1 MRRFFYRDPFSQ
13 VDRVTLFPR
22 SLLRHVTCQIEDF
35 KRLFCKP
42 SGRLLPNKTL
52 PSQKNQPSLR
62 VLFFFFRHFK
72 VRWHLYDAGSACV
85 CIPESP
91 FENPAGELLRNLN
104 ESEKYTEVV
113 GVVCKDPARRN
124 SAFGKDSAP

>member
-13 VDRVTLFPR
+13 VDRVTIFPR

-52 PSQKNQPSLR
+52 PSKKKPALIEGTI
-62 VLFFFFRHFK
+62 FFSGISK
-72 VRWHLYDAGSACV
+72 LDGTYDAGSACV

-124 SAFGKDSAP
+124 NAFGKDSAP